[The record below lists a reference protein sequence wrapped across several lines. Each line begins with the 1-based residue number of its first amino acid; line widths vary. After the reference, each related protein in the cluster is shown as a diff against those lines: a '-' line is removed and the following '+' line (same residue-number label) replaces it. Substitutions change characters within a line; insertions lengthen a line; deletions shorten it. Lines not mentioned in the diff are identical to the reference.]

1 MTFGFFHLP
10 REVRDRI
17 YSNLRSVGSF
27 SLELFEFDDAE
38 TIKAAIDVKPSTLH
52 LLVSKRFKSEYVAVV
67 ISGATLAFGPT
78 PAIHPRK
85 IPVLAKLIL
94 DNVKKC
100 KVDLFIPYKAHKV
113 QKEAQL
119 NTICDPDVFLDLPF
133 EDEERIGKFLNY
145 EDDSDEE
152 GKDAEGLSNSE
163 IEWEDAAKVLDF
175 SDGEDELKDL
185 DEEQNT
191 LIPDWIFRL
200 LFKLRALQSVELVV
214 TSGEPMPTCQAVSP
228 ADSLQLMAAEMK
240 DLLRVPFLSKL
251 EARRVVVE
259 DYGFYDTKFAGV
271 QRCGIWTLESGW
283 KSPEEVGMIEGRE
296 LELVTNECPGWSC
309 GDPTCLGVG
318 NKHPYP
324 RKWVKTPQ
332 ELSLF
337 RAKEVGDKGPQAI
350 LCTLCRL
357 FCIEIPLNL
366 VNTPPTMADEVYDGA
381 IGIDL
386 GTTYSCV
393 ANYEGAGVEIIA
405 NEQGS
410 FTTPSFVSFT
420 AEERLIG
427 EAAKNNAAMNPVN
440 TVFDVKRLIGRRF
453 DDPTVKKDIESWP
466 FKVVDDD
473 NNPKVQVEYLGET
486 KTFSPQE
493 ISAMVLGKMKE
504 VAETK
509 LGKKVSKA
517 VITVPA
523 YFNDN
528 QRQATKDAGAIAGL
542 NVLRIINEPT
552 AAAIAYGLGSGKS
565 DKERNVL
572 IYDLGGGT
580 FDVSLLHIQGGV
592 FTVKATAGDTHL
604 GGQDFDT
611 NLLEHFK
618 KEFQRKTKKDI
629 SNDPRALR
637 RLRTACERAK
647 RTLSNGTQTTVE
659 IDSLFD
665 GEDFNANITRARFE
679 DINSKA
685 FNGTLQPVEQVL
697 KDASI
702 EKSKVDEIVLVG
714 GSTRIP
720 KIQKLL
726 SDFFN
731 GKKLEKSINPDEAV
745 AYGAAVQA
753 GILSG
758 KATSADTADMLL
770 LDVVPL
776 SLGVAMEGNIFAPVV
791 PRGQTVPKPSLP
803 LRTTNRLSNSQSFKA
818 NVLIARTTRVWVRL
832 PLMQRSRTSA
842 DHDCFSRRVHCKLS
856 PIPPMRAGE
865 AVLEVVFEVDVNGIL
880 KVTATEKSSGRS
892 ANITISNSVGKLGAA
907 EIEKMVEDAA
917 KFKTSDEAFSKKFES
932 RQQLESYISR
942 VEEIV
947 SDPTMSMKLKRGQKE
962 KIEGALS
969 EAMAQL
975 EVEDASSDDLK
986 KKELA
991 LKRVVTKAMSTR

>member
-1 MTFGFFHLP
+1 
-10 REVRDRI
+10 
-17 YSNLRSVGSF
+17 
-27 SLELFEFDDAE
+27 
-38 TIKAAIDVKPSTLH
+38 
-52 LLVSKRFKSEYVAVV
+52 
-67 ISGATLAFGPT
+67 
-78 PAIHPRK
+78 
-85 IPVLAKLIL
+85 
-94 DNVKKC
+94 
-100 KVDLFIPYKAHKV
+100 
-113 QKEAQL
+113 
-119 NTICDPDVFLDLPF
+119 
-133 EDEERIGKFLNY
+133 
-145 EDDSDEE
+145 
-152 GKDAEGLSNSE
+152 
-163 IEWEDAAKVLDF
+163 
-175 SDGEDELKDL
+175 
-185 DEEQNT
+185 
-191 LIPDWIFRL
+191 
-200 LFKLRALQSVELVV
+200 
-214 TSGEPMPTCQAVSP
+214 
-228 ADSLQLMAAEMK
+228 
-240 DLLRVPFLSKL
+240 
-251 EARRVVVE
+251 
-259 DYGFYDTKFAGV
+259 
-271 QRCGIWTLESGW
+271 
-283 KSPEEVGMIEGRE
+283 
-296 LELVTNECPGWSC
+296 
-309 GDPTCLGVG
+309 
-318 NKHPYP
+318 
-324 RKWVKTPQ
+324 
-332 ELSLF
+332 
-337 RAKEVGDKGPQAI
+337 
-350 LCTLCRL
+350 
-357 FCIEIPLNL
+357 
-366 VNTPPTMADEVYDGA
+366 MADEVYDGA

-420 AEERLIG
+420 SEERLIG
-427 EAAKNNAAMNPVN
+427 EAAKNQAAMNPEN
-440 TVFDVKRLIGRRF
+440 TVFDAKRLIGRRF
-453 DDPTVKKDIESWP
+453 DDPTVKKDIETWP

-473 NNPKVQVEYLGET
+473 SNPKIEVQYLGET
-486 KTFSPQE
+486 KQFSAQE

-504 VAETK
+504 IAETK
-509 LGKKVSKA
+509 LGKKVEKA

-528 QRQATKDAGAIAGL
+528 QRQATKDAGAISGL

-552 AAAIAYGLGSGKS
+552 AAAIAYGLGAGKS

-580 FDVSLLHIQGGV
+580 FDVSLLNIQGGV

-611 NLLEHFK
+611 NLLDHFK
-618 KEFQRKTKKDI
+618 KEFQRKSKKDI
-629 SNDPRALR
+629 SGDARALR

-647 RTLSNGTQTTVE
+647 RTLSNGTQTTIE
-659 IDSLFD
+659 IDSLYE

-679 DINSKA
+679 EINGKA
-685 FNGTLQPVEQVL
+685 FNGTMQPVEQVL
-697 KDASI
+697 KDAAI

-720 KIQKLL
+720 RIQKLL

-758 KATSADTADMLL
+758 KATSADTQDMLL

-791 PRGQTVPKPSLP
+791 PRGNTVPCLKKRTFTTVADNQQTVQFPCYQGERTNCEDNTSLGEFT
-803 LRTTNRLSNSQSFKA
+803 LA
-818 NVLIARTTRVWVRL
+818 
-832 PLMQRSRTSA
+832 
-842 DHDCFSRRVHCKLS
+842 
-856 PIPPMRAGE
+856 PIPPMKAGD

-880 KVTATEKSSGRS
+880 KVTATEKTSGRS
-892 ANITISNSVGKLGAA
+892 ANITISNSVGKLNSA

-917 KFKTSDEAFSKKFES
+917 KFKTSDDAFSKKFES

-962 KIEGALS
+962 KIESALS
-969 EAMAQL
+969 DAMAQL
-975 EVEDASSDDLK
+975 EIEDAPSEDLK

>member
-1 MTFGFFHLP
+1 M
-10 REVRDRI
+10 
-17 YSNLRSVGSF
+17 S
-27 SLELFEFDDAE
+27 
-38 TIKAAIDVKPSTLH
+38 
-52 LLVSKRFKSEYVAVV
+52 
-67 ISGATLAFGPT
+67 
-78 PAIHPRK
+78 
-85 IPVLAKLIL
+85 
-94 DNVKKC
+94 
-100 KVDLFIPYKAHKV
+100 
-113 QKEAQL
+113 
-119 NTICDPDVFLDLPF
+119 
-133 EDEERIGKFLNY
+133 
-145 EDDSDEE
+145 
-152 GKDAEGLSNSE
+152 
-163 IEWEDAAKVLDF
+163 
-175 SDGEDELKDL
+175 
-185 DEEQNT
+185 
-191 LIPDWIFRL
+191 
-200 LFKLRALQSVELVV
+200 
-214 TSGEPMPTCQAVSP
+214 
-228 ADSLQLMAAEMK
+228 
-240 DLLRVPFLSKL
+240 
-251 EARRVVVE
+251 
-259 DYGFYDTKFAGV
+259 
-271 QRCGIWTLESGW
+271 
-283 KSPEEVGMIEGRE
+283 
-296 LELVTNECPGWSC
+296 
-309 GDPTCLGVG
+309 
-318 NKHPYP
+318 
-324 RKWVKTPQ
+324 
-332 ELSLF
+332 
-337 RAKEVGDKGPQAI
+337 
-350 LCTLCRL
+350 
-357 FCIEIPLNL
+357 
-366 VNTPPTMADEVYDGA
+366 DEVYDGA

-393 ANYEGAGVEIIA
+393 ANYEGNGVEIIA
-405 NEQGS
+405 NDQGS

-427 EAAKNNAAMNPVN
+427 EAAKNQAAMNPIN

-473 NNPKVQVEYLGET
+473 GSPKVQVEYLNET

-493 ISAMVLGKMKE
+493 VSAMVLVKMKE
-504 VAETK
+504 IAETK
-509 LGKKVSKA
+509 LGKKVEKA

-552 AAAIAYGLGSGKS
+552 AAAIAYGLGAGKS

-618 KEFQRKTKKDI
+618 KEFERKTKKDM

-665 GEDFNANITRARFE
+665 GEDFNSQITRARFE
-679 DINSKA
+679 DINNKA
-685 FNGTLQPVEQVL
+685 FQGTIQPVEQVI
-697 KDASI
+697 KDAAI
-702 EKSKVDEIVLVG
+702 DKSKVDEIVLVG

-726 SDFFN
+726 SDFFG

-776 SLGVAMEGNIFAPVV
+776 SLGVAMEGNIFAQVV
-791 PRGQTVPKPSLP
+791 PRGTTVPTIKKRTFTTVADNQQTVQFPVYQGERVNCEDNTSLGEFT
-803 LRTTNRLSNSQSFKA
+803 LA
-818 NVLIARTTRVWVRL
+818 
-832 PLMQRSRTSA
+832 
-842 DHDCFSRRVHCKLS
+842 
-856 PIPPMRAGE
+856 PIPPMKAGD
-865 AVLEVVFEVDVNGIL
+865 AVLETVFEVDVNGIL
-880 KVTATEKSSGRS
+880 KVTATEKTSGRS
-892 ANITISNSVGKLGAA
+892 ANITINNSVGKLSSY
-907 EIEKMVEDAA
+907 EIEKMVEDAE
-917 KFKTSDEAFSKKFES
+917 KFKSSDEAFSKKFES

-947 SDPTMSMKLKRGQKE
+947 SDPGMSMKLKRGQKE
-962 KIEGALS
+962 KIESALS
-969 EAMAQL
+969 DAMAQL
-975 EVEDASSDDLK
+975 EIEDATSDDLK

>member
-1 MTFGFFHLP
+1 
-10 REVRDRI
+10 
-17 YSNLRSVGSF
+17 
-27 SLELFEFDDAE
+27 
-38 TIKAAIDVKPSTLH
+38 
-52 LLVSKRFKSEYVAVV
+52 
-67 ISGATLAFGPT
+67 
-78 PAIHPRK
+78 
-85 IPVLAKLIL
+85 
-94 DNVKKC
+94 
-100 KVDLFIPYKAHKV
+100 
-113 QKEAQL
+113 
-119 NTICDPDVFLDLPF
+119 
-133 EDEERIGKFLNY
+133 
-145 EDDSDEE
+145 
-152 GKDAEGLSNSE
+152 
-163 IEWEDAAKVLDF
+163 
-175 SDGEDELKDL
+175 
-185 DEEQNT
+185 
-191 LIPDWIFRL
+191 
-200 LFKLRALQSVELVV
+200 
-214 TSGEPMPTCQAVSP
+214 
-228 ADSLQLMAAEMK
+228 
-240 DLLRVPFLSKL
+240 
-251 EARRVVVE
+251 
-259 DYGFYDTKFAGV
+259 
-271 QRCGIWTLESGW
+271 
-283 KSPEEVGMIEGRE
+283 
-296 LELVTNECPGWSC
+296 
-309 GDPTCLGVG
+309 
-318 NKHPYP
+318 
-324 RKWVKTPQ
+324 
-332 ELSLF
+332 
-337 RAKEVGDKGPQAI
+337 
-350 LCTLCRL
+350 
-357 FCIEIPLNL
+357 
-366 VNTPPTMADEVYDGA
+366 MADEVYDGA

-420 AEERLIG
+420 SEERLIG
-427 EAAKNNAAMNPVN
+427 EAAKNQAAMNPTN

-466 FKVVDDD
+466 FKVIDDD
-473 NNPKVQVEYLGET
+473 NSPKVQVEYLGET
-486 KTFSPQE
+486 KVFSPQE

-528 QRQATKDAGAIAGL
+528 QRQATKDAGAISGL

-552 AAAIAYGLGSGKS
+552 AAAIAYGLGAGKS

-580 FDVSLLHIQGGV
+580 FDVSLLNIQGGV

-611 NLLEHFK
+611 NLLDHFK

-629 SNDPRALR
+629 SGDPRALR

-685 FNGTLQPVEQVL
+685 FNGTIQPVEQVL
-697 KDASI
+697 KDAAI

-720 KIQKLL
+720 RIQKLL

-791 PRGQTVPKPSLP
+791 ARGQTVPTIKKRTFTTVADNQQTVQFPVFQGERVNCEDNTSLGEFT
-803 LRTTNRLSNSQSFKA
+803 LA
-818 NVLIARTTRVWVRL
+818 
-832 PLMQRSRTSA
+832 
-842 DHDCFSRRVHCKLS
+842 
-856 PIPPMRAGE
+856 PIPPMKAGD

-880 KVTATEKSSGRS
+880 KVTATEKTSGRS
-892 ANITISNSVGKLGAA
+892 ANITISNSVGKLSSG
-907 EIEKMVEDAA
+907 EIEKMVDDAA

-962 KIEGALS
+962 KIESALS
-969 EAMAQL
+969 DAMAQL
-975 EVEDASSDDLK
+975 EIEDAGSEDLK